1 MGKVFINKD
10 PEAIKKNTD
19 KYDHINI
26 VAKSYHQHTHQKIKR
41 EKIFTANAR
50 QGASFL
56 NIHEIL
62 INL

>member
-1 MGKVFINKD
+1 MGKVFINKGL
-10 PEAIKKNTD
+10 EVIKKNTD

-26 VAKSYHQHTHQKIKR
+26 VAKSYHQHTHQKINR

-50 QGASFL
+50 QRANFL

-62 INL
+62 INQ